1 MIVSLKVWT
10 DESSPSGRIELYNR
24 KSFTCRNL
32 MGTLTFKSNEEK
44 ATLLE
49 MLMMYHPEVEIIP
62 NDLTT
67 GNFVDIYFK

>member
-1 MIVSLKVWT
+1 MIVSLKVKD
-10 DESSPSGRIELYNR
+10 DENAHTGKIEVYNR

-32 MGTLTFKSNEEK
+32 IGVLDFKDKEEK

-62 NDLTT
+62 NDMTT
-67 GNFVDIYFK
+67 GNFVDVYFK

>member
-1 MIVSLKVWT
+1 MIVSLKVWN
-10 DESSPSGRIELYNR
+10 DDNAPSGRIELYNR

-32 MGTLTFKSNEEK
+32 MGTLTFKSKEEK

-49 MLMMYHPEVEIIP
+49 MLMMYHPDVEIIP

-67 GNFVDIYFK
+67 GNFVDVYFK